1 MPRFDD
7 VAVMA
12 LRRNPEARCRDRTKP
27 INFSERQQAQVIE
40 AFSEQPDTTA
50 RMVNTYR
57 TADDADRDKAH
68 LVELFEALNVS
79 PSVLRRDDAS
89 PKPRASV

>member
-1 MPRFDD
+1 MPS
-7 VAVMA
+7 
-12 LRRNPEARCRDRTKP
+12 RRAGWLSATSATSPASTRKGT
-27 INFSERQQAQVIE
+27 
-40 AFSEQPDTTA
+40 

-57 TADDADRDKAH
+57 TADEADRDKAH
-68 LVELFEALNVS
+68 LVELFEALNAS

>member
-1 MPRFDD
+1 MHAARIRHPAQPNRDGFCIDG
-7 VAVMA
+7 
-12 LRRNPEARCRDRTKP
+12 RRVRAGWLSATSATSPASTRKGT
-27 INFSERQQAQVIE
+27 
-40 AFSEQPDTTA
+40 

-57 TADDADRDKAH
+57 TADEADRDKAH
-68 LVELFEALNVS
+68 LVELFEALNAS